1 MNRKRAERK
10 MRNKNKK
17 KNETAGE
24 GASKA
29 ISAGN

>member
-17 KNETAGE
+17 NETAGE
-24 GASKA
+24 DASKA